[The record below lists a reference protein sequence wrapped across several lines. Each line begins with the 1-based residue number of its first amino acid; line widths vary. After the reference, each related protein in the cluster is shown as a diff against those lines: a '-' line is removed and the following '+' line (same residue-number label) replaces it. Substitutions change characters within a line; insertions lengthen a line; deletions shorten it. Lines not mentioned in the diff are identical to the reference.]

1 MPPPSPLIPPL
12 ACSSPSTSSSTHLSD
27 RLKSL
32 ESGPFV
38 DAVHGLEL
46 WEDGK
51 AATGASD
58 ATLLAAAIWLS
69 SEGQRANHAGGN

>member
-38 DAVHGLEL
+38 DAVHGLER
-46 WEDGK
+46 WEDGE
-51 AATGASD
+51 AATGDGSERRDVACCRNMVVLGG
-58 ATLLAAAIWLS
+58 ATC
-69 SEGQRANHAGGN
+69 